1 MANTAFN
8 TLGTIISGSVTGS
21 FAGFTVVS
29 GSATFT
35 GLKDYAGNN
44 VSTGSVA
51 LWTNIPVGT
60 TVPLY
65 ITSASLSTGAVVF
78 YPVSIV
84 IPQQ

>member
-8 TLGTIISGSVTGS
+8 TSGIISTTSVTGS

-29 GSATFT
+29 GSATFS
-35 GLKDYAGNN
+35 GLKDYSGTNI
-44 VSTGSVA
+44 STGGVA
-51 LWTNIPVGT
+51 LWTDIPVGT

-65 ITSASLSTGAVVF
+65 VTSASLSSGAVVF
-78 YPVSIV
+78 YPVSTV

>member
-8 TLGTIISGSVTGS
+8 TLGTISTTSVTGS

-29 GSATFT
+29 GSATFS

-51 LWTNIPVGT
+51 LWTAIPVGT
-60 TVPLY
+60 TVPLFV
-65 ITSASLSTGAVVF
+65 TSASLSAGAVVF
-78 YPVSIV
+78 YPISTA

>member
-8 TLGTIISGSVTGS
+8 TSATLTTGSVTGS
-21 FAGFTVVS
+21 YTGFTVVS

-35 GLKDYAGNN
+35 GLRDYNGTN
-44 VSTGSVA
+44 VSTGSMA

-65 ITSASLSTGAVVF
+65 ITSASLSSGAVIF
-78 YPVSIV
+78 YPASNV

>member
-8 TLGTIISGSVTGS
+8 TNGTISTTSVTGS

-35 GLKDYAGNN
+35 GLRDYAGNN
-44 VSTGSVA
+44 VSTGSIA
-51 LWTNIPVGT
+51 LWTALPVGT
-60 TVPLY
+60 TVSLY

-78 YPVSIV
+78 YPVSTV
-84 IPQQ
+84 TPQQ

>member
-8 TLGTIISGSVTGS
+8 TNGTISTTSVTGS

-35 GLKDYAGNN
+35 GLKDYSNN
-44 VSTGSVA
+44 IVSTSSIA
-51 LWTNIPVGT
+51 LWTALPVGT

-84 IPQQ
+84 IPQK

>member
-8 TLGTIISGSVTGS
+8 TNGTISTTSVTGS

-29 GSATFT
+29 GSAIFT
-35 GLKDYAGNN
+35 GLKDYSNNN
-44 VSTGSVA
+44 VSTSSIA
-51 LWTNIPVGT
+51 LWTLPVGT

-65 ITSASLSTGAVVF
+65 ITSASLSSGAVVF
-78 YPVSIV
+78 YPVSTV

>member
-8 TLGTIISGSVTGS
+8 TNGTISTTSVTGS

-35 GLKDYAGNN
+35 GLKDYSNN
-44 VSTGSVA
+44 IVSTSSIA
-51 LWTNIPVGT
+51 LWTLPVGT

-65 ITSASLSTGAVVF
+65 ITSASLSAGAVVF
-78 YPVSIV
+78 YPVSTV

>member
-8 TLGTIISGSVTGS
+8 TNGTISTTSVTGS

-29 GSATFT
+29 GSAIFT
-35 GLKDYAGNN
+35 GLKDYSNNN
-44 VSTGSVA
+44 VSTSSIA
-51 LWTNIPVGT
+51 LWTLPVGT

-65 ITSASLSTGAVVF
+65 ITSASLSAGAVVF
-78 YPVSIV
+78 YPVSTV

>member
-8 TLGTIISGSVTGS
+8 TSGIISTTSVTGS

-35 GLKDYAGNN
+35 GLKDYSGTN
-44 VSTGSVA
+44 VSTSSVA

-65 ITSASLSTGAVVF
+65 ITSASLSSGAVVF
-78 YPVSIV
+78 YPVSTV

>member
-8 TLGTIISGSVTGS
+8 TNGTISTTSVTGS

-29 GSATFT
+29 GSAIFT
-35 GLKDYAGNN
+35 GLKDYSNNN
-44 VSTGSVA
+44 VSTSSIA
-51 LWTNIPVGT
+51 LWTLPVGT

-65 ITSASLSTGAVVF
+65 ITSASLSAGAVIF
-78 YPVSIV
+78 YPVSTV

>member
-8 TLGTIISGSVTGS
+8 TLGTLTTGSVTGS
-21 FAGFTVVS
+21 YAGFTVVS

-44 VSTGSVA
+44 VSTNSIA

-65 ITSASLSTGAVVF
+65 VTSASLSSGAVVF
-78 YPVSIV
+78 YPVSTV

>member
-35 GLKDYAGNN
+35 GLKDYANNN
-44 VSTGSVA
+44 VSTASIV

-65 ITSASLSTGAVVF
+65 ITSASLSAGAVVF
-78 YPVSIV
+78 YPVSTV